1 MAATFDDTLPTDR
14 DWIRAALGDTDTSN
28 AWLSDER
35 INAVLTAAANDRTV
49 ATLQLCE
56 QLITLASQEPVEVS
70 ISGLS
75 VDYSAQIAAWKDLAN
90 RLRADIAA
98 DQPGT
103 KSTRASS
110 QSIRHKVSW

>member
-1 MAATFDDTLPTDR
+1 
-14 DWIRAALGDTDTSN
+14 
-28 AWLSDER
+28 
-35 INAVLTAAANDRTV
+35 
-49 ATLQLCE
+49 
-56 QLITLASQEPVEVS
+56 VEVS

-90 RLRADIAA
+90 RLRAEIAA

-110 QSIRHKVSW
+110 QSIRHKVAW